1 MPLTSGF
8 ISKWY
13 LIQASIESESWLIAG
28 FIVGSSLLAVVYI
41 WKVVEVAYFKNPVGH
56 PTTKIDEAPISMLV
70 PLWIMTAATVY
81 FGIDATTTSEV
92 AGEAA
97 KALLGPV
104 H

>member
-1 MPLTSGF
+1 M
-8 ISKWY
+8 
-13 LIQASIESESWLIAG
+13 LI
-28 FIVGSSLLAVVYI
+28 
-41 WKVVEVAYFKNPVGH
+41 
-56 PTTKIDEAPISMLV
+56 